1 MEWRAFSAKYAI
13 TRIPTCC
20 VNKVLPCVYFCIK
33 GGRFIKLNIFQPNHL
48 IGLKQHYLKLTFPSV
63 HELTKVKQTILA
75 SVRKNRKRDKNNT
88 FYTEMLTSALMNKGD
103 AGATRKVSDHMDN
116 ILDIR

>member
-1 MEWRAFSAKYAI
+1 MRLFLYCI
-13 TRIPTCC
+13 
-20 VNKVLPCVYFCIK
+20 VKVVVYK
-33 GGRFIKLNIFQPNHL
+33 TLNIFQPNHL

>member
-1 MEWRAFSAKYAI
+1 M
-13 TRIPTCC
+13 
-20 VNKVLPCVYFCIK
+20 
-33 GGRFIKLNIFQPNHL
+33 
-48 IGLKQHYLKLTFPSV
+48 
-63 HELTKVKQTILA
+63 HELTKVKQTIMT

-103 AGATRKVSDHMDN
+103 AGATKKMSDHMEN